1 MNKEEKLNN
10 PVTVNIESKNVLAKL
25 MATENIHVEHK
36 KVKTASFDV
45 KNRVLRLPLWEK
57 MDDTMYEGL
66 IGHEVG
72 HALYTPDAEWSA
84 FAKENPSL
92 KDYANILEDARIE
105 RKMKIKYPGMKR
117 TFFSMYNDLNQRDFF
132 GTKERDLDSYGFGDR
147 LNMHFKLG
155 LRAEVPFSDE
165 EKTFAARVMKA
176 ETFEDILEL
185 TRELGDITKAETETN
200 MEDLPFDFDDLEPD
214 SIEEEDGESENSNT
228 PAPSSDSEDE
238 SDEESDN
245 SNSSKPD
252 EDKDS
257 EEKTSGGSSAP
268 SEEKEEENEEEKSPT
283 GDSADTGSETKEE
296 NHDPLLPKPET
307 SKAFEDAMESLNDA
321 EAKEP
326 VYLDLPKVNYKNALI
341 PWKATFEDLNTHWAD
356 AENYGRYWNQD
367 DKGVAK
373 KKEAENNFRVWK
385 KDTNQIVNY
394 MVKEFEMKQ
403 AATDYKRTSI
413 GKTGVLDMNKLH
425 MYKTDEDIFKRITTV
440 KDGRNH
446 ALMMFV
452 DWSGSMS
459 GKMEST
465 IKQLLTLVMFARKVG
480 IPYRVYSFS
489 NSSDLTKKLEKSYYD
504 PALTPTNHLKLARL
518 GMNEYFNEKMSS
530 RDFNKQLMNVMFL
543 GRSNDYTSLSTPPGH
558 GMSSTPLNEA
568 IVCAYDMIADF
579 KKETG
584 KEKINAIFLTDGG
597 ADGNSEWHSAEE
609 ACDKSMF
616 GYKSKEYMVIR
627 DPITKRLLHGVD
639 RRSGLTASLLTGLAK
654 RHNINVIG
662 FHITD
667 RKTINRSIL
676 FGTTDY
682 EDQDKQKKF
691 VTKNGY
697 APLKESG
704 YSTYFLVNDRAL
716 DNEAE
721 FGDVE
726 RDDDGDVAKGK
737 LRTQFRKFTSTR
749 KTSKMMLNEFV
760 GLVA

>member
-1 MNKEEKLNN
+1 MNNQA
-10 PVTVNIESKNVLAKL
+10 TVNIESKNVLARL

-72 HALYTPDAEWSA
+72 HALYTPDEEWST

-117 TFFSMYNDLNQRDFF
+117 TFFNMYNDLNQRDFF
-132 GTKERDLDSYGFGDR
+132 GAKDRDLDGYGFADR
-147 LNMHFKLG
+147 LNMYFKLG
-155 LRAEVPFSDE
+155 LRAEVPFSDV
-165 EKTFAARVMKA
+165 EKDFAARVLKA
-176 ETFEDILEL
+176 ETFEDILDL
-185 TRELGDITKAETETN
+185 TRELGDITKAESETN

-214 SIEEEDGESENSNT
+214 SIEENDGESENSNT
-228 PAPSSDSEDE
+228 PAPSSDSKDE

-245 SNSSKPD
+245 SGSQ
-252 EDKDS
+252 DS
-257 EEKTSGGSSAP
+257 DEEKKE
-268 SEEKEEENEEEKSPT
+268 EEKSAGSGPAKSDEKGEEENESTTP
-283 GDSADTGSETKEE
+283 DSTDNGKGTEDNS
-296 NHDPLLPKPET
+296 HDPLLPKPET
-307 SKAFEDAMESLNDA
+307 SKAFEDAMESLNDS

-326 VYLDLPKVNYKNALI
+326 VYLDLPKVSYKNAVVS
-341 PWKATFEDLNTHWAD
+341 WKDTFEELNEHWAD
-356 AENYGRYWNQD
+356 KENYGRYWNDGD
-367 DKGVAK
+367 DRCGEK
-373 KKEAENNFRVWK
+373 KKEIENNFRVWK

-403 AATDYKRTSI
+403 AATVHRRTSV
-413 GKTGVLDMNKLH
+413 GKTGMLDMNKLH
-425 MYKTDEDIFKRITTV
+425 MYKTDEDIFKRVASV

-489 NSSDLTKKLEKSYYD
+489 NSSDLTQKLEKNYYD
-504 PALTPTNHLKLARL
+504 PALTPTNHLKMARL

-530 RDFNKQLMNVMFL
+530 RDFNKQLMNLMFL
-543 GRSNDYTSLSTPPGH
+543 GRSNDYTSLSTPKGH

-597 ADGNSEWHSAEE
+597 ADGNTEWYDAEE
-609 ACDKSMF
+609 KSDRSMYGF
-616 GYKSKEYMVIR
+616 RNKEYMVIR
-627 DPITKRLLHGVD
+627 DPITKRLLHGVE

-682 EDQDKQKKF
+682 EVQDKLKKF
-691 VTKNGY
+691 CTKNGY

-721 FGDVE
+721 LGDVE
-726 RDDDGDVAKGK
+726 RGDDGDVAKGK

-749 KTSKMMLNEFV
+749 KTNKMMLNEFV
-760 GLVA
+760 SLVA